1 MTRWTNS
8 PQKTDQEETT
18 ARDLLKMDI
27 SNASEQELRTTAI
40 RILAGF
46 ERSIEDTR
54 ETLTAKIKDLKTSQA
69 EIKNVINEIQNQL
82 DIITTR
88 MEEAEERTGNIEDK
102 IVENK
107 EAERRER
114 KLLDHEYRLRE
125 LSSST
130 VQ

>member
-8 PQKTDQEETT
+8 PQKKDQEETT
-18 ARDLLKMDI
+18 ARDLLKTDI

-46 ERSIEDTR
+46 ESIEDTR

-88 MEEAEERTGNIEDK
+88 IEEAEERTGNIEDK